1 MQKYFIFT
9 FFYTHKINHINK
21 FRMRNGKSNL
31 LQNFSNW
38 FCLSLCSTRIV
49 HSQNMVFGLVPRGRL
64 KLQNDTRR
72 EMTRKEITFGPLDL
86 KLLRALRRSFQIT
99 RIFIVQIIGFG
110 YIIFYYTLMVSRMNW
125 NCILTASSY
134 STLIV
139 VNRSRWVKAY
149 IS

>member
-1 MQKYFIFT
+1 
-9 FFYTHKINHINK
+9 
-21 FRMRNGKSNL
+21 MRNGKSNL
-31 LQNFSNW
+31 LQNFCNW

-125 NCILTASSY
+125 NRILTASSY

>member
-1 MQKYFIFT
+1 MWNVT
-9 FFYTHKINHINK
+9 TTHILVYVPQQINHINK

-86 KLLRALRRSFQIT
+86 KLLRALRRCFQIT
-99 RIFIVQIIGFG
+99 RIFIVEIIGFG
-110 YIIFYYTLMVSRMNW
+110 YIIFYKELMVISMK
-125 NCILTASSY
+125 LVSY
-134 STLIV
+134 RFLV
-139 VNRSRWVKAY
+139 FNPYRR
-149 IS
+149 